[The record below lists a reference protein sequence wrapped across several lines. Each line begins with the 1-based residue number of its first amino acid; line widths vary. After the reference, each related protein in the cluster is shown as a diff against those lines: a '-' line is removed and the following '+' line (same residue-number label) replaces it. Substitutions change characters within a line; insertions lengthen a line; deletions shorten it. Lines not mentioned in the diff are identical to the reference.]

1 MAHAASALTTDVAI
15 VGGGVIG
22 CATAFFLRELGFTG
36 SVTVFERDPS
46 YQFASTARSAASIR
60 QQFTTPVSTQ
70 MSQFSWKFLDGLGER
85 FGPDGE
91 IAMVHG
97 AYLLL
102 ADTAR
107 EAMLRSCHETFTRL
121 GADIAWLGQNA
132 LADRF
137 PWLNT
142 EDLVGGTLG
151 LAGEGWFDAYMLLR
165 VLRQQARGLG
175 VRFVDKEV
183 AALTREGGRIAGL
196 HCADGEAW
204 GCGVVVNAAG
214 PASGRVA
221 ALAGCD
227 LPVEPRKRT
236 MFVIKAPLA
245 GAGMPFV
252 FDTSGI
258 GIRPEGDG
266 FICSALP
273 SEERDPHP
281 GEDFEPDHYLFEDA
295 IWPALAHRI
304 PALERLRLH
313 SAWAGHYEMN
323 LFDHNGVVG
332 PHPEVA
338 NLIFA
343 TGFSGHGV
351 MHSPATGR
359 GVAELI
365 LHGRYV
371 SLDLSTLGYGR
382 IAAGEPIREALV
394 Y

>member
-1 MAHAASALTTDVAI
+1 MGEGCVDVAI
-15 VGGGVIG
+15 IGGGVIG
-22 CATAFFLRELGFTG
+22 CATAFFLRELGFGG
-36 SVTVFERDPS
+36 SVTVFEKDPS

-70 MSQFSWKFLDGLGER
+70 MSQFSFGFLASLAER
-85 FGPDGE
+85 FGPDGD
-91 IAMVHG
+91 IALVRG

-102 ADTAR
+102 ADAAR
-107 EAMLRSCHETFTRL
+107 ADMLRSCHQSFVRL
-121 GADIAWLGQNA
+121 GASVGWLDQRE
-132 LADRF
+132 LAVRF
-137 PWLNT
+137 PWLRT

-165 VLRQQARGLG
+165 LLRRQARALG
-175 VRFVDKEV
+175 VKFIDREIVGFERDRAGV
-183 AALTREGGRIAGL
+183 AAVV
-196 HCADGEAW
+196 CAKGEKHA
-204 GCGVVVNAAG
+204 CGAAVIAAG
-214 PASGRVA
+214 PASGQVA

-236 MFVIKAPLA
+236 MFVIQAPLDP
-245 GAGMPFV
+245 AGMPFV
-252 FDTSGI
+252 FDASGI
-258 GIRPEGDG
+258 ALRPEGDR

-273 SEERDPHP
+273 GEERDPHP
-281 GEDFEPDHYLFEDA
+281 GLDFEPDHTLFEDA
-295 IWPALAHRI
+295 VWPALAHRI
-304 PALERLRLH
+304 PALERLRLQ

-332 PHPEVA
+332 RHPELR

-351 MHSPATGR
+351 MHAPATGR

-371 SLDLSTLGYGR
+371 SLDLGALCFER
-382 IAAGEPIREALV
+382 IAAQAPIHEALV

>member
-1 MAHAASALTTDVAI
+1 MTDRNVDVAI

-22 CATAFFLRELGFTG
+22 SAAAFFLRELGFAG
-36 SVTVFERDPS
+36 SVTVFEKDPS

-70 MSQFSWKFLDGLGER
+70 MSQFSFGFLERLAGR

-91 IAMVHG
+91 IALVRG

-102 ADTAR
+102 ADAAR
-107 EAMLRSCHETFTRL
+107 EAMLRSCHDTFTRL
-121 GADIAWLGQNA
+121 GADIAWLDRDA
-132 LADRF
+132 LAARF
-137 PWLNT
+137 PWLHT
-142 EDLVGGTLG
+142 DDLVGGTLG

-165 VLRQQARGLG
+165 VLRRQARNLG
-175 VRFVDKEV
+175 VTYVDKEV
-183 AALTREGGRIAGL
+183 VAIERDGARVTALR
-196 HCADGEAW
+196 CADGETF
-204 GCGVVVNAAG
+204 GCGTLVNAAG
-214 PASGRVA
+214 PAAGRVA

-236 MFVIKAPLA
+236 MFVIQAPLD

-258 GIRPEGDG
+258 GLRPEGDR

-273 SEERDPHP
+273 DGDRDPHP
-281 GEDFEPDHYLFEDA
+281 EEDYEPDHYLFEDA
-295 IWPALAHRI
+295 IWPALAHRV
-304 PALERLRLH
+304 PALERLRLQ
-313 SAWAGHYEMN
+313 SAWAGHYDMN

-332 PHPEVA
+332 PHPEVG

-343 TGFSGHGV
+343 NGFSGHGV
-351 MHSPATGR
+351 MHAPATGR
-359 GVAELI
+359 GVAELV

-371 SLDLSTLGYGR
+371 SLDLSPLNYGR

>member
-1 MAHAASALTTDVAI
+1 MVDVAI

-22 CATAFFLRELGFTG
+22 SATAFFLRELGFNG
-36 SVTVFERDPS
+36 SIAVFEKDPS

-70 MSQFSWKFLDGLGER
+70 MSQYSFDFLAGLRDR

-91 IAMVHG
+91 IALVRG

-102 ADTAR
+102 ADAGR
-107 EAMLRSCHETFTRL
+107 LEMLRGCHATFVEL
-121 GADIAWLGQNA
+121 GAKIAWLEPDE
-132 LADRF
+132 LAARF

-142 EDLVGGTLG
+142 ADLVGATLG
-151 LAGEGWFDAYMLLR
+151 EAGEGWFDAYMLLR
-165 VLRQQARGLG
+165 LLRRQARLMGAEY
-175 VRFVDKEV
+175 VDREV
-183 AALTREGGRIAGL
+183 VGFEREGNRITGL
-196 HCADGEAW
+196 RCADESRFA
-204 GCGVVVNAAG
+204 CGVVVNAAG
-214 PASGRVA
+214 PFAGHVA
-221 ALAGCD
+221 ALAGCV

-236 MFVIKAPLA
+236 MFVIRAPLDN
-245 GAGMPFV
+245 AGMPFV
-252 FDTSGI
+252 FDTSGV
-258 GIRPEGDG
+258 GIRPEGDR

-273 SEERDPHP
+273 APDRDPHP
-281 GEDFEPDHYLFEDA
+281 GDDFEPDHYLFEEA
-295 IWPALAHRI
+295 VWPALAHRI
-304 PALERLRLH
+304 PALEQLRLH

-332 PHPEVA
+332 PHPDVK

-343 TGFSGHGV
+343 NGFSGHGV

-365 LHGRYV
+365 LQGRYV
-371 SLDLSTLGYGR
+371 SLDLSALAYER
-382 IAAGEPIREALV
+382 ILLNAPIREALV

>member
-1 MAHAASALTTDVAI
+1 MTPPATVDVAI

-36 SVTVFERDPS
+36 TVAVFEKDPS

-60 QQFTTPVSTQ
+60 QQFTTPVSTR
-70 MSQFSWKFLDGLGER
+70 MSQFSWGFLESLPGR
-85 FGPDGE
+85 FGPDGD
-91 IAMVHG
+91 IALVRS

-102 ADTAR
+102 ADAR
-107 EAMLRSCHETFTRL
+107 REDMLRGCHETFVKL
-121 GADIAWLGQNA
+121 GADIAWLDRDA
-132 LADRF
+132 LSARF

-165 VLRQQARGLG
+165 ILRREARNCG
-175 VRFVDKEV
+175 VTFVDQEVTGFEHGNHGLSALRLADGTRV
-183 AALTREGGRIAGL
+183 AA
-196 HCADGEAW
+196 GEF
-204 GCGVVVNAAG
+204 VNAAG
-214 PASGRVA
+214 PAAGRLS
-221 ALAGCD
+221 ALAGCP

-236 MFVIKAPLA
+236 MFVIQAPLDPK
-245 GAGMPFV
+245 GMPFV
-252 FDTSGI
+252 FDSSGI
-258 GIRPEGDG
+258 ALRPEGDR

-273 SEERDPHP
+273 EESRDPHP
-281 GEDFEPDHYLFEDA
+281 GDDFEPDHYLFEDA
-295 IWPALAHRI
+295 VWPALAHRV
-304 PALERLRLH
+304 PALERLRLQ

-332 PHPEVA
+332 RHPGLG

-351 MHSPATGR
+351 MHAPATGR

-365 LHGRYV
+365 LHGRYAT
-371 SLDLSTLGYGR
+371 LDLSPLSYDR
-382 IAAGEPIREALV
+382 IAANQPIHEALV

>member
-1 MAHAASALTTDVAI
+1 MAERAAQRREARENLAAFDPVAWRKAN
-15 VGGGVIG
+15 VV
-22 CATAFFLRELGFTG
+22 
-36 SVTVFERDPS
+36 
-46 YQFASTARSAASIR
+46 
-60 QQFTTPVSTQ
+60 
-70 MSQFSWKFLDGLGER
+70 

-91 IAMVHG
+91 IALHRG

-102 ADTAR
+102 ADKAR

-121 GADIAWLGQNA
+121 GAEIAWLDGDA
-132 LADRF
+132 LAARF
-137 PWLNT
+137 PWLST

-165 VLRQQARGLG
+165 VLRQQARTLG
-175 VRFVDKEV
+175 VTFVDKEV
-183 AALTREGGRIAGL
+183 TAFERDGSHITGL
-196 HCADGEAW
+196 RCADGERF
-204 GCGVVVNAAG
+204 GCGTVVNAAG
-214 PASGRVA
+214 PAAGRIA

-236 MFVIKAPLA
+236 MFVIQAPLDHR
-245 GAGMPFV
+245 GMPFV
-252 FDTSGI
+252 FDTSGVAL
-258 GIRPEGDG
+258 RPEGDR

-273 SEERDPHP
+273 TEDRDPHP

-295 IWPALAHRI
+295 VWPALAHRI
-304 PALERLRLH
+304 PALERLRLQ

-332 PHPEVA
+332 PHPDIR

-343 TGFSGHGV
+343 NGFSGHGV
-351 MHSPATGR
+351 MHAPATGR

-365 LHGRYV
+365 LHNRYV
-371 SLDLSTLGYGR
+371 SLDLSPLSYTR

>member
-1 MAHAASALTTDVAI
+1 MTRRNVDVAI

-22 CATAFFLRELGFTG
+22 SATAFFLRELGFTG
-36 SVTVFERDPS
+36 SVAVFEKDPS

-70 MSQFSWKFLDGLGER
+70 MSQFSFRFLEELGGR

-91 IAMVHG
+91 IALVRG

-102 ADTAR
+102 ADPAR

-121 GADIAWLGQNA
+121 GAAIAWLDRDA
-132 LADRF
+132 LAARF
-137 PWLNT
+137 PWLHT
-142 EDLVGGTLG
+142 DDLVGGTLG

-165 VLRQQARGLG
+165 VLRRQARALG
-175 VRFVDKEV
+175 VTYVDKEV
-183 AALTREGGRIAGL
+183 VAIGRDGGVVTGVR
-196 HCADGEAW
+196 CADGEAF
-204 GCGVVVNAAG
+204 GCGVLVNAAG
-214 PASGRVA
+214 PAAGRVA
-221 ALAGCD
+221 ALAGCV

-236 MFVIKAPLA
+236 MFVIQAPLE

-258 GIRPEGDG
+258 GLRPEGDR

-273 SEERDPHP
+273 EAARDPHP
-281 GEDFEPDHYLFEDA
+281 EDDYEPDHYLFEDA
-295 IWPALAHRI
+295 IWPALAHRV
-304 PALERLRLH
+304 PALERLRLQ
-313 SAWAGHYEMN
+313 SAWAGHYDMN

-332 PHPEVA
+332 PHPEVD

-343 TGFSGHGV
+343 NGFSGHGV
-351 MHSPATGR
+351 MHAPATGR
-359 GVAELI
+359 GVAELV

-371 SLDLSTLGYGR
+371 SLDLSPLGYGR